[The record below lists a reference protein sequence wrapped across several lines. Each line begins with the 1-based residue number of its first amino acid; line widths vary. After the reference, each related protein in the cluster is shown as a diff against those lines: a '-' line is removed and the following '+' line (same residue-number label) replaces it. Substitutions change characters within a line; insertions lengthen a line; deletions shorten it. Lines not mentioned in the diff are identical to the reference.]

1 MKWINSSKTQTM
13 QLIHYDTNLNSPI
26 TIEEIEFII
35 LKLPKNKS
43 PPRDVLTE
51 DSYLFKNQ
59 LTLILYNIFP
69 KIGGN
74 TCLNYL
80 MKLSVLKPNQTRI
93 VQKKKTLD

>member
-1 MKWINSSKTQTM
+1 M

-51 DSYLFKNQ
+51 EFYRLFKNQ

-69 KIGGN
+69 K
-74 TCLNYL
+74 
-80 MKLSVLKPNQTRI
+80 K
-93 VQKKKTLD
+93 